1 MINRKNLSYLWGEAL
16 TENDKEIFVSDY
28 SLSSIWGEPE
38 DITDEEL
45 IQISQFVGS
54 VWDAGHRTMR
64 QIVESTNL
72 SQAKF
77 ANLFA
82 IPKRTVED
90 WCRGISS
97 PPDYVRLMI
106 QLLLNM
112 I

>member
-1 MINRKNLSYLWGEAL
+1 MIHKKNLSYLWGEAL
-16 TENDKEIFVSDY
+16 VEDDKEVFISDY
-28 SLSSIWGEPE
+28 ALSSIWGDPE

-45 IQISQFVGS
+45 MQIADFIGS
-54 VWDAGHRTMR
+54 VWDAAHRNMR
-64 QIVESTNL
+64 QIVKSTNL

-106 QLLLNM
+106 QLLLKM